1 MQLLNGSHQAHMVMN
16 TQTPY
21 QHPCF
26 APLFYVGRLKRPLKH
41 MMEHWGG
48 MLIGGTSHHVL
59 QRTWERSAEY

>member
-41 MMEHWGG
+41 TMEHWGG
-48 MLIGGTSHHVL
+48 NAHRGDIPSCASKDVGTLS
-59 QRTWERSAEY
+59 